1 MQIDRPTIIRSFND
15 YFFEFLDDMLKVL
28 PDNKSVLT
36 AIRSFRMLTDVNK
49 GILIKCWHKFVYL
62 KYKDQIFSGNI
73 EFFFEKDYSADVVKL
88 SNPDKVLEVIDSIR
102 DPVKEACSTSVNKS
116 HVTTYIQNL
125 TKLSIAYGSE

>member
-1 MQIDRPTIIRSFND
+1 MADRPLIIRTFNEL
-15 YFFEFLDDMLKVL
+15 FFELLDDVIKILPNSTGLKTARRSFQTL
-28 PDNKSVLT
+28 SDLNKSVL
-36 AIRSFRMLTDVNK
+36 
-49 GILIKCWHKFVYL
+49 IKCWNKFVYL

-73 EFFFEKDYSADVVKL
+73 EFFFEKDYSSDVVKL

>member
-1 MQIDRPTIIRSFND
+1 MADRPLIIRTFNEL
-15 YFFEFLDDMLKVL
+15 FFELLDDVITILPNSTGLKTARRSFQTL
-28 PDNKSVLT
+28 SDLNKS
-36 AIRSFRMLTDVNK
+36 M
-49 GILIKCWHKFVYL
+49 LIKCWNKFVYL

-102 DPVKEACSTSVNKS
+102 DPVKEACSTSVNKA

>member
-1 MQIDRPTIIRSFND
+1 MADRPLIIRTFNEL
-15 YFFEFLDDMLKVL
+15 FFELLDDVIKILPNSTGLKTARRSFQTL
-28 PDNKSVLT
+28 SDLNKSVL
-36 AIRSFRMLTDVNK
+36 
-49 GILIKCWHKFVYL
+49 IKCWNKFVYL